1 MAPAQDGKSP
11 DDEEEIGIDLGEE
24 YEQALHD
31 ASQEEIIDLAAI
43 LGFHS
48 MMNQDQYHAS
58 LLNKGQPVG
67 LGWDGITKASQQKVF
82 PNEGPNQTNID
93 DSIKRVK
100 DDDQKLI
107 ELNLNNI
114 KVRRVGGMINE
125 SDLNFRF
132 SSL

>member
-1 MAPAQDGKSP
+1 M
-11 DDEEEIGIDLGEE
+11 GEE

-31 ASQEEIIDLAAI
+31 ATQEEIIDLAAI

-58 LLNKGQPVG
+58 LLNKGQPIG
-67 LGWDGITKASQQKVF
+67 MGWDGITKSTKQKLYPQEP
-82 PNEGPNQTNID
+82 PNTTDID

-100 DDDQKLI
+100 DNDSNLI

-114 KVRRVGGMINE
+114 KVRVFSLFFDR
-125 SDLNFRF
+125 LNVSRFRAFVF
-132 SSL
+132 SFYLILEHFR